1 MKGSHSFYTYTTSL
15 NRGQTMDVDNVG
27 EGKSFE
33 MSPLLLDYT
42 RGKLMLDSYPLS
54 SFNEFILQR

>member
-1 MKGSHSFYTYTTSL
+1 MEERWKDPTAFTL
-15 NRGQTMDVDNVG
+15 KQPPNRGQTMDVDNVGG

-42 RGKLMLDSYPLS
+42 RGKLMLDS
-54 SFNEFILQR
+54 

>member
-1 MKGSHSFYTYTTSL
+1 
-15 NRGQTMDVDNVG
+15 MDVDNIGG

-42 RGKLMLDSYPLS
+42 RGKLMLSDDVGMFC